1 MLNGDMLETAAF
13 FERSPGALP
22 LYEAFAEKVCA
33 AFPDVNIKIQKTQ
46 ITFTARY
53 GFAFVSLPRSK
64 KIGPAGSVVISLG
77 LPREVRSPRIFAAV
91 EPYPGRWT
99 HHLLLQSPEEIDP
112 ELMMWVKEAYDFAQ
126 IK

>member
-1 MLNGDMLETAAF
+1 MLETAAF

-77 LPREVRSPRIFAAV
+77 LPREVRCRGYLRRWSPTLAAG
-91 EPYPGRWT
+91 PTICCCKARRRST
-99 HHLLLQSPEEIDP
+99 RN
-112 ELMMWVKEAYDFAQ
+112 
-126 IK
+126 